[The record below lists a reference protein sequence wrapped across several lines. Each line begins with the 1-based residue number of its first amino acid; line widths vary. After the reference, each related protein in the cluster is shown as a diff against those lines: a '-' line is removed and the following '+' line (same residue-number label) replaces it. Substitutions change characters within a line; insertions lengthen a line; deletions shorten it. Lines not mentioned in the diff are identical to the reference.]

1 MITTAYS
8 IEYESR
14 RGEALLNGRNG
25 RIETTLAA
33 RKRTSYST
41 TNDQRILQLIKKY
54 SRPLK
59 SEYEDVF
66 KTMGCFLR
74 QSKSREKCGVY
85 GVVVTVAVKRSIA
98 RKRNKQ
104 LILSTEK
111 RSTSG
116 PAAIEYLSRVF

>member
-1 MITTAYS
+1 
-8 IEYESR
+8 
-14 RGEALLNGRNG
+14 
-25 RIETTLAA
+25 
-33 RKRTSYST
+33 
-41 TNDQRILQLIKKY
+41 
-54 SRPLK
+54 
-59 SEYEDVF
+59 
-66 KTMGCFLR
+66 MGCFSR

-116 PAAIEYLSRVF
+116 PATIEYLGRQYFNGGLLLEKQHDTTITVMISESIPWNESSNAVKHRIVIRCRGFVHIRQIPGSKQEVEVSLTIIT